1 MSSQIIRS
9 QVGFPRPQ
17 RAVAGVDHT
26 LLEHT
31 LVDHSSLDHTRLDH
45 TRLDHTRLDPRLV
58 DSRLVDLGLVV
69 ALLGTVIFFAV
80 QLL

>member
-1 MSSQIIRS
+1 MSSQIITS
-9 QVGFPRPQ
+9 QVGFPRGQ
-17 RAVAGVDHT
+17 RAAAGVDHT

-31 LVDHSSLDHTRLDH
+31 LVDHSSLDHTRLD
-45 TRLDHTRLDPRLV
+45 PRLV
-58 DSRLVDLGLVV
+58 DFRLVDLGLVV

>member
-17 RAVAGVDHT
+17 RAAGGVDHT

-45 TRLDHTRLDPRLV
+45 TRLDPRLV
-58 DSRLVDLGLVV
+58 DFRLVDLGLVV

>member
-17 RAVAGVDHT
+17 RAAAGVDHT

-31 LVDHSSLDHTRLDH
+31 LVDHSSLDHTRLD
-45 TRLDHTRLDPRLV
+45 PRLV
-58 DSRLVDLGLVV
+58 DFRLVDLGLVV